1 MSHVLFYK
9 LIFLK
14 NFSDRVKVIS
24 GEVKMERKKVG
35 NVNKGTETII
45 PFLSTVRQL
54 FSFSIIC
61 YIFIGY

>member
-24 GEVKMERKKVG
+24 GEVWMERKKVG

-45 PFLSTVRQL
+45 SLLSKWDGC
-54 FSFSIIC
+54 FYFP
-61 YIFIGY
+61 